1 MVYDPTTPVGQVRLL
16 ISDTSDDPVFSDTEL
31 NSFLTLCQSSVKRSA
46 ARALETIAAD
56 EALTSKVITSQDV
69 AANGAQVA
77 DALRALAASLRAEA
91 IADDTLNAGTPLYSF
106 PDPDA
111 KIDLNALGWL

>member
-1 MVYDPTTPVGQVRLL
+1 MAFDPTTPVGQVRLL
-16 ISDTSDDPVFSDTEL
+16 ISDTSVDPVFSDVEVGV
-31 NSFLTLCQSSVKRSA
+31 FLALCQNNPKRAA

-69 AANGAQVA
+69 STNGAQLA
-77 DALRALAASLRAEA
+77 DSLRALAASLRAEA
-91 IADDTLNAGTPLYSF
+91 IADDQLLAATPAWSF

-111 KIDLNALGWL
+111 RIDLNAMGWL

>member
-1 MVYDPTTPVGQVRLL
+1 MSYDPATPAGQVRLL
-16 ISDTSDDPVFSDTEL
+16 INDTTSDPVFTDEDIAA
-31 NSFLTLCQSSVKRSA
+31 FLTLCQNSPKRAA

-69 AANGAQVA
+69 GTDGAKVA

-91 IADDTLNAGTPLYSF
+91 VSDDALSSGTPVYDF

-111 KIDLNALGWL
+111 KIDLNAIGWL